1 MENQT
6 KDVES
11 IRLKTSG
18 SETPI
23 KNILVTG
30 GAGFVGGCLVRHLV
44 LSYPEYSTTCFDNM
58 GYCSSY
64 ENIAEL
70 KGCSNF
76 SFIKGDITNP
86 QQLEKA
92 FNDKKIDTVFHL
104 AAESHV
110 DHSFSD
116 PYRFTYNNAVGTQVV
131 LETCKNFKI
140 GRIIHMS
147 TDEVYGE
154 VQKGSADLTEQSI
167 LMPTNPYAASKAS
180 SDMLVYAYHKSFG
193 LPVIL
198 LRCNNI
204 YGPCQFPEKI
214 IPKFISLIQRD
225 KKCVLHGNGLNTR
238 RYLYVSDAVKA
249 LDTVLHKGK
258 IGSTYNAGTNNEVA
272 NIDIAKALLREFGY
286 RPEEANDHIEFVEDR
301 PFNDARYAIDSYQIS
316 LLGWSPSMD
325 FSDGIKETVEWY
337 QKYGNTWWGDLEKVL
352 VAFPTPPQ
360 TPFRP
365 DERHQGH
372 Q

>member
-1 MENQT
+1 MTNLDKEMESP
-6 KDVES
+6 S
-11 IRLKTSG
+11 IGEGTSK
-18 SETPI
+18 SQI

-70 KGCSNF
+70 KEYSNF
-76 SFIKGDITNP
+76 SFVKGDITSP

-92 FNDKKIDTVFHL
+92 FNDQKIDTVFHL

-131 LETCKNFKI
+131 LETCKKFKI

-204 YGPCQFPEKI
+204 YGPRQFPEKI
-214 IPKFISLIQRD
+214 IPKFISLIQMN

-238 RYLYVSDAVKA
+238 RYLYVADAVYA

-258 IGSTYNAGTNNEVA
+258 IGSTYNAGTNNEIA
-272 NIDIAKALLREFGY
+272 NIDIAKALLKEFGY
-286 RPEEANDHIEFVEDR
+286 GPEEADDHIEYTMDR

-316 LLGWSPSMD
+316 LLGWAPTTD
-325 FSDGIKETVEWY
+325 FSEGIKKTVQWY
-337 QKYGNTWWGDLEKVL
+337 REYGNTWWGNIEKVL

-360 TPFRP
+360 TPFQP
-365 DERHQGH
+365 NQRHQGH
-372 Q
+372 S